1 MSPPLGLNHF
11 TFSPGSRRLPASHS
25 FANRLCDQP
34 FRFWHLVNEK
44 LYLSVV
50 FLFYIYLLWTIGS
63 GGKEVTVMQETG
75 FDSWVGKIP
84 WRSEWLPTPVV
95 FPGEFHG
102 QRSLMG
108 YSPWVAKSWTWLMWA
123 SLVAKP
129 VKNPPAMQETQVWS
143 LDQEDPLEKWM
154 ATYSSILAWRIPWTE
169 EPGRLQ
175 FMGSQKSRTWLRDF

>member
-63 GGKEVTVMQETG
+63 GGKEVAVMQETG

-108 YSPWVAKSWTWLMWA
+108 YSPWSHKELNTTEQLTHTRMYNTHTHTHTHTRQYEIIMKAAIDREKF
-123 SLVAKP
+123 KDR
-129 VKNPPAMQETQVWS
+129 VWVTS
-143 LDQEDPLEKWM
+143 
-154 ATYSSILAWRIPWTE
+154 
-169 EPGRLQ
+169 
-175 FMGSQKSRTWLRDF
+175 F